1 LPEARGDRYD
11 RRLSVTSLH
20 PGHIEDGAMTATCGP
35 RPLPGAPL
43 GDWHRR
49 VWALAGPIMISNVST
64 PLLGAVDTAVVG
76 RLPDAAYI
84 GGVAVGAVL
93 FNFLF
98 WGFGFL
104 RMGTTGFTAQA
115 FGADDRDELRA
126 ALLRPLTL
134 ALALGALL
142 IAAQAPIGTL
152 AFMVLEASPEVEG
165 FARSYYDIRI
175 WSAPAALINYAL
187 LGWLLGTR
195 RAGAMLLLQVG
206 LNGINIVLDLVFV
219 IGLGWG
225 IEGVAWASLIAEAAA
240 AALGLAIV
248 GRALARAGGHW
259 DRARLL
265 RRDRLSALF
274 RVNVDIF
281 LRTLA
286 LIAAF
291 GYFTVRGA
299 EMGDVTLA
307 ANAILMHLQ
316 TFMAYGLDGFS
327 HAAAALAGGAVGARS
342 RGAFRAAV
350 RTATLWALGM
360 ATAIAGVYGLFGPAI
375 IGLFSVLGEV
385 RAAAQV
391 YLPWMLLSPFVSVW
405 GFLLDGIFI
414 GATRTKAMR
423 NAMALSL
430 GVYLAACWLLIPAFG
445 NHGLWLAFTVFMA
458 ARAVTLGAA
467 YPGLERAVEA

>member
-1 LPEARGDRYD
+1 
-11 RRLSVTSLH
+11 
-20 PGHIEDGAMTATCGP
+20 MTATCGP
-35 RPLPGAPL
+35 TPLPGAPV
-43 GDWHRR
+43 GGWHRR
-49 VWALAGPIMISNVST
+49 VWALAVPIMLSNLST
-64 PLLGAVDTAVVG
+64 PLLGAVDTAVIG

-115 FGADDRDELRA
+115 FGAGDTDELRA
-126 ALLRPLTL
+126 ALLRPLVL
-134 ALALGALL
+134 AVALGALL
-142 IAAQAPIGTL
+142 VALQAPIGFV
-152 AFMVLEASPEVEG
+152 AFNLLEASAQVEG
-165 FARSYYDIRI
+165 FARSYYEIRI
-175 WSAPAALINYAL
+175 WSAPAALVNYTL
-187 LGWLLGTR
+187 LGWLLGAQ
-195 RAGAMLLLQVG
+195 RAGAMLLLQVA
-206 LNGINIVLDLVFV
+206 LNGINIVLDLIFV

-225 IEGVAWASLIAEAAA
+225 IEGVAWASLIAEVAAA
-240 AALGLAIV
+240 VLGLVIV
-248 GRALARAGGHW
+248 GRALARAGGRW

-274 RVNVDIF
+274 RVNRDIF

-316 TFMAYGLDGFS
+316 YFMAYGLDGFS
-327 HAAAALAGGAVGARS
+327 HAAEILAGGAVGARS
-342 RGAFRAAV
+342 RRSFRAAV
-350 RTATLWALGM
+350 SAAALWALVM
-360 ATAIAGVYGLFGPAI
+360 AAAITTAYALLGPAI
-375 IGLFSVLGEV
+375 IGLFTVLDEV
-385 RAAAQV
+385 RAAAET
-391 YLPWMLLSPFVSVW
+391 YLPWMLLLPLVSVW

-414 GATRTKAMR
+414 GATRTGAMR

-430 GVYLAACWLLIPAFG
+430 GAYLVACWLLIPALG

-458 ARAVTLGAA
+458 ARALTLAAA
-467 YPGLERAVEA
+467 YPRLERAVES

>member
-1 LPEARGDRYD
+1 
-11 RRLSVTSLH
+11 
-20 PGHIEDGAMTATCGP
+20 MTATRGP
-35 RPLPGAPL
+35 APLPGAPL
-43 GDWHRR
+43 GGWHRR
-49 VWALAGPIMISNVST
+49 VWALAVPIMIANVST

-115 FGADDRDELRA
+115 FGAGDRDELRA
-126 ALLRPLTL
+126 ALLRPLVL

-142 IAAQAPIGTL
+142 VALQAPIGAV
-152 AFMVLEASPEVEG
+152 AFRVLDASPEVEG

-175 WSAPAALINYAL
+175 WSAPAALVNYAL
-187 LGWLLGTR
+187 LGWLLGTQR
-195 RAGAMLLLQVG
+195 TGAMLMLQVA

-219 IGLGWG
+219 IGFGWG

-240 AALGLAIV
+240 AALGLVMV
-248 GRALARAGGHW
+248 GRALARAGGRW

-286 LIAAF
+286 LIVAF

-307 ANAILMHLQ
+307 ANAILLHLQ
-316 TFMAYGLDGFS
+316 MFMAYGLDGFA
-327 HAAAALAGGAVGARS
+327 HAAEILAGGAVGARS
-342 RGAFRAAV
+342 RTAFRAAV
-350 RTATLWALGM
+350 SAATLWALAM
-360 ATAIAGVYGLFGPAI
+360 AAAIAAAYALLGPAI
-375 IGLFSVLGEV
+375 IGLFTVLDEV
-385 RAAAQV
+385 RAAAQN
-391 YLPWMLLSPFVSVW
+391 YLPWMVLLPFVSVW

-414 GATRTKAMR
+414 GATRTGAMR
-423 NAMALSL
+423 NAMGLSL
-430 GVYLAACWLLIPAFG
+430 SAYLVACWLLIPALG
-445 NHGLWLAFTVFMA
+445 NDGLWLAFTVFMA
-458 ARAVTLGAA
+458 ARALTLGAS
-467 YPGLERAVEA
+467 YPRLERAVES

>member
-1 LPEARGDRYD
+1 
-11 RRLSVTSLH
+11 
-20 PGHIEDGAMTATCGP
+20 MTATCGP
-35 RPLPGAPL
+35 APLPGAPL
-43 GDWHRR
+43 GGWHRR

-76 RLPDAAYI
+76 RLADAAYI

-115 FGADDRDELRA
+115 FGAGDRDELRA
-126 ALLRPLTL
+126 ALLRPLVL

-142 IAAQAPIGTL
+142 IVLQAPIGTIAFRVL
-152 AFMVLEASPEVEG
+152 AASPEVEG

-175 WSAPAALINYAL
+175 WSAPAALVNYAL
-187 LGWLLGTR
+187 LGWLLGTQR
-195 RAGAMLLLQVG
+195 TGAMLLLQVA
-206 LNGINIVLDLVFV
+206 LNGINIVLDLIFV
-219 IGLGWG
+219 IGFGWG
-225 IEGVAWASLIAEAAA
+225 IEGVAWASLIAEVAA
-240 AALGLAIV
+240 AALGFVIV
-248 GRALARAGGHW
+248 GRALARAGGRW

-274 RVNVDIF
+274 RVNLDIF

-286 LIAAF
+286 LVVAF
-291 GYFTVRGA
+291 GYFTAQSA

-316 TFMAYGLDGFS
+316 TIMAYGLDGFA
-327 HAAAALAGGAVGARS
+327 HAAEILAGGALGARS
-342 RGAFRAAV
+342 RPAFQGA
-350 RTATLWALGM
+350 
-360 ATAIAGVYGLFGPAI
+360 
-375 IGLFSVLGEV
+375 V
-385 RAAAQV
+385 RAATIWGFGAAV
-391 YLPWMLLSPFVSVW
+391 LVALAYAALGPALIELFTVLPEVRTTAEAFLPWMILSPLVSVW
-405 GFLLDGIFI
+405 SFLLDGIFI
-414 GATRTKAMR
+414 GATRTGAMR

-430 GVYLAACWLLIPAFG
+430 GAYLGACWLLIPALG

-458 ARAVTLGAA
+458 ARAITLAVV
-467 YPGLERAVEA
+467 YPRLLRDI

>member
-1 LPEARGDRYD
+1 
-11 RRLSVTSLH
+11 
-20 PGHIEDGAMTATCGP
+20 MTATRGP
-35 RPLPGAPL
+35 APLPGAPL
-43 GDWHRR
+43 GGWYRR
-49 VWALAGPIMISNVST
+49 VWALAVPIMIANVST

-142 IAAQAPIGTL
+142 VAAQAPIGAV
-152 AFMVLEASPEVEG
+152 AFRVLDASPEVEG
-165 FARSYYDIRI
+165 FARNYYDIRI
-175 WSAPAALINYAL
+175 WSAPAALVNYAL
-187 LGWLLGTR
+187 LGWLLGTQR
-195 RAGAMLLLQVG
+195 TGAMLMLQVA

-219 IGLGWG
+219 IGFGWG

-240 AALGLAIV
+240 AALGLVMV
-248 GRALARAGGHW
+248 GRALARAGGRW
-259 DRARLL
+259 DPARLL

-286 LIAAF
+286 LIVAF
-291 GYFTVRGA
+291 GYFTVRSA
-299 EMGDVTLA
+299 EMGNVTLA

-316 TFMAYGLDGFS
+316 MFMAYGLDGFA
-327 HAAAALAGGAVGARS
+327 HAAEILAGGAVGARS
-342 RGAFRAAV
+342 RTAFRAAV
-350 RTATLWALGM
+350 SAATLWALAM
-360 ATAIAGVYGLFGPAI
+360 AAAIAAAYALLGPAI
-375 IGLFSVLGEV
+375 IGLFTVLGEV
-385 RAAAQV
+385 RAAAQT
-391 YLPWMLLSPFVSVW
+391 YLPWMVLLPFVSVW

-414 GATRTKAMR
+414 GATRTGAMR

-430 GVYLAACWLLIPAFG
+430 GAYLVACWLLIPALG

-458 ARAVTLGAA
+458 ARALTLGAA
-467 YPGLERAVEA
+467 YPRLERAVES